1 MSSAHGIDPSDEEA
15 LIETGCELA
24 ELGRIEAAMDC
35 FRMAE
40 ELGSVLGS
48 YNLGNALADL
58 ERWPEALAAFERA
71 EAAGD
76 EDATLPIAFMLRELD
91 RRDDALATAERA
103 AAGGNATAAAVVAC
117 WRWCTS
123 WDPALEDDLRAG
135 AELFPSARGDL
146 AQLLIRSGRVEEGR
160 AVLERGM
167 LLDEVESM
175 LPLGNLYAD
184 VLADPVAA
192 EAAYRAG
199 AALGDAHAHHNLA
212 ILLDDL
218 GDTEGALEHFRLAA
232 AGGDTLAAQALRDL
246 EEELDDDEE

>member
-1 MSSAHGIDPSDEEA
+1 MTPGIDPSDEES

-24 ELGRIEAAMDC
+24 ETGRTEAAVDC

-48 YNLGNALADL
+48 YNLGNALAEL
-58 ERWPEALAAFERA
+58 GRWPEALAAFERA

-76 EDATLPIAFMLRELD
+76 GDATLQVAFMLRELE
-91 RRDDALATAERA
+91 RRDEALATAQRA
-103 AAGGNATAAAVVAC
+103 AAAGNSTAAAVVAC

-135 AELFPSARGDL
+135 AELFPATRGDL

-160 AVLERGM
+160 AVLERGV
-167 LLDEVESM
+167 LLGEAESM

-184 VLADPVAA
+184 VLGDPVAA
-192 EAAYRAG
+192 ETAYRAG
-199 AALGDAHAHHNLA
+199 AELGDAHAHHNLA
-212 ILLDDL
+212 VLLGEQ
-218 GDTEGALEHFRLAA
+218 GDVDGALEHFRLAA
-232 AGGDTLAAQALRDL
+232 AGGDSLAVQALRDL
-246 EEELDDDEE
+246 AEELGDDDE